1 MKHTMTSRRVARHA
15 PSTQEHGGPFR
26 HAASVAI
33 AGTVRLIGHDPFPA
47 VVAAA
52 GRSIQEPIA
61 TGRRVVVCSPEADTG
76 TSTVASAMASA
87 ISTFRTDL
95 LALID
100 IGDGP
105 SGLHPAGGAT
115 PLAPQTALGAL
126 AVNEPATRE
135 EFRRT
140 LRLQDADTVLDLHD
154 DAPHAPL
161 TAPAVR
167 ALIAGCTRHCA
178 TTITETPSGLED
190 ERTLAALESAHA
202 AVVVTDRAAH
212 AAAGAASFV
221 ELLRH
226 VHPRLPI
233 VEVLNE
239 RRRTARSGRR
249 QTPHGTFALR
259 HARRLSPTHPPT
271 FASLGEPMT
280 MEILE
285 VTARVMSA
293 ARGGRAQAAG
303 SLEAL
308 R

>member
-1 MKHTMTSRRVARHA
+1 MTSRRAARHA
-15 PSTQEHGGPFR
+15 PPTREESGALR
-26 HAASVAI
+26 HAAAAAL
-33 AGTVRLIGHDPFPA
+33 AGAVRLIGHDPFPA

-52 GRSIQEPIA
+52 GHSIQEPIA
-61 TGRRVVVCSPEADTG
+61 TGLRIVVCSPEAGSG

-95 LALID
+95 LALVD
-100 IGDGP
+100 VGDGP

-115 PLAPQTALGAL
+115 PLASQTALGAL

-140 LRLQDADTVLDLHD
+140 LRLEDGETVLNLYG
-154 DAPHAPL
+154 DALDTPL

-178 TTITETPSGLED
+178 TTIAETPSGLDD

-202 AVVVTDRAAH
+202 AVVVTDRASD
-212 AAAGAASFV
+212 AAAGAAAFV

-226 VHPRLPI
+226 VHPRLPV

-239 RRRTARSGRR
+239 RERTPRSARRPA
-249 QTPHGTFALR
+249 PPGTFALR
-259 HARRLSPTHPPT
+259 HARHLSPTHAPT

-280 MEILE
+280 MEVLE

-293 ARGGRAQAAG
+293 ARGGRAPSAPQ
-303 SLEAL
+303 EVP